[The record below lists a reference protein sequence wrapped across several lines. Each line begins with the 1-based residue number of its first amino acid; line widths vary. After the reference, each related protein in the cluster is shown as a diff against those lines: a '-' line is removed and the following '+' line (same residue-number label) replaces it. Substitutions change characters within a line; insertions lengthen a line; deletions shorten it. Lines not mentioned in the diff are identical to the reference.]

1 MKLGNMLQNR
11 YSLGASMQFSNIII
25 FKVEQYEDVDIW
37 YFQGNYHRVTHSASP
52 KLLVKSLEVMGLSI
66 GLVLSQVLLYLG
78 VDFLNSFLDDNIVNT
93 ALYHCLMNGLTVIFF
108 ILAVCI
114 GRYMSLRL
122 INNGSEID
130 GHYSSNNISIDTA
143 IKAKKEARTVLLSSV
158 VISSVL
164 FAIILLLEDL
174 MIDNLPLSILALM
187 CLPFFGLS
195 LGVQSWLYKIKYMNQ
210 IISSHTT
217 L

>member
-1 MKLGNMLQNR
+1 M
-11 YSLGASMQFSNIII
+11 
-25 FKVEQYEDVDIW
+25 
-37 YFQGNYHRVTHSASP
+37 
-52 KLLVKSLEVMGLSI
+52 
-66 GLVLSQVLLYLG
+66 
-78 VDFLNSFLDDNIVNT
+78 
-93 ALYHCLMNGLTVIFF
+93 
-108 ILAVCI
+108 AVCI

-143 IKAKKEARTVLLSSV
+143 IKAKKEARTVFLSSV

-174 MIDNLPLSILALM
+174 MIDNLSLSILALM

-195 LGVQSWLYKIKYMNQ
+195 LGVQSWFYKIKYMNQ
-210 IISSHTT
+210 IISSHST